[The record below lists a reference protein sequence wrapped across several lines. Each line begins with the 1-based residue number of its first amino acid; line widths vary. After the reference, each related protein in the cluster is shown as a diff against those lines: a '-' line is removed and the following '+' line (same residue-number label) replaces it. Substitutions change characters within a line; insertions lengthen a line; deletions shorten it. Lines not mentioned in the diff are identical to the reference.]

1 MRAGKKAAAV
11 AAGAG
16 LAAVLF
22 LSGCEAKYTPED
34 AMAYVECVL
43 DASYRGE
50 LDKYVELTDSTMEE
64 ARNMYQQ
71 NIDNVME
78 GTGIE
83 SLGLPEEL
91 KEQYREMAPE
101 LLALAKYEVTGAEEE
116 ENGFAVQVSIEPFS
130 GYQDLEDELVSALEE
145 EASGMTE
152 MPDDAAINE
161 MVYRNMFEILRDELK
176 DPAYNEPQ
184 EYTIHVTEDDNHMY
198 EVSEQELI
206 DMDYAMFPG

>member
-16 LAAVLF
+16 LAAALF

-198 EVSEQELI
+198 EISEQELI